1 MNIFY
6 DIIRYKQIFCFF
18 NFCEKNTKIVVCQVT
33 SIFFASCNEVKTVL
47 ELGIPGRFEGV
58 YLCLVH
64 L

>member
-1 MNIFY
+1 MKNF
-6 DIIRYKQIFCFF
+6 FCVF
-18 NFCEKNTKIVVCQVT
+18 NFYCKNICEKNTKIVICQVT